1 MKGGKGRRCKDCN
14 RKITGKETQK
24 NKGKCDR
31 CSIGDYYA

>member
-1 MKGGKGRRCKDCN
+1 MKCKDCG
-14 RKITGKETQK
+14 REITEEENTN